1 MGSTTTPPQ
10 LLTVKQLAAA
20 MNISTSWIYKHSV
33 AGCVDPIPYVGFGR
47 AKRFDAS
54 AVRQHLESLNPARAT
69 LCGTEGIARV
79 NGKAIRRMTR
89 KRFQTGYVRLRE
101 DRGQP
106 WWEGFYWLDQVGEE
120 GSITRKRK
128 SVKLGLESD
137 LPTKRSAQRKLSEI
151 LSEIND
157 TNYKPKSAISFR
169 TFIGKYRENKLATLK
184 DTTRHGYENNIRK
197 HYLPFFGDYALA
209 EIDTELV
216 QAFINKKNKV
226 EKKEYNTL
234 HNLKFDLSS
243 IFTAAV
249 KWGYVKENPVT
260 NVDLPPR
267 GIEEPVK
274 LPNAD
279 HLAVL
284 IEALEEPFS
293 TLVWF
298 HAVTTVRP
306 NEGFAFKFS
315 DLNVET
321 CQLTLSRGINRGLL
335 HTPKYHRMNRPIQL
349 TPDDVDHLLAY
360 KQRMGLTDDDWI
372 FPSKNRNAPLRHE
385 DVLSR
390 KIQPKAKELGL
401 PHVTWRILRK
411 WGSTHM
417 IAARMPVKAVQD
429 RLGHSRPDIVL
440 RHYAQL
446 LDESAKEAALV
457 LSSKLSGGME
467 KLTKLNKTMTVQ

>member
-1 MGSTTTPPQ
+1 
-10 LLTVKQLAAA
+10 
-20 MNISTSWIYKHSV
+20 
-33 AGCVDPIPYVGFGR
+33 
-47 AKRFDAS
+47 
-54 AVRQHLESLNPARAT
+54 
-69 LCGTEGIARV
+69 
-79 NGKAIRRMTR
+79 MTR
-89 KRFQTGYVRLRE
+89 RRFQTGYVRLRE
-101 DRGQP
+101 DRKQP
-106 WWEGFYWLDQVGEE
+106 WWEGFYWLDQVGED
-120 GSITRKRK
+120 GRITRKRK

-137 LPTKRSAQRKLSEI
+137 LPTKRSAQRKLSEV

-157 TNYKPKSAISFR
+157 TNYKPKSAVSFR
-169 TFIGKYRENKLATLK
+169 TFITKYRENKLSNLK
-184 DTTRHGYENNIRK
+184 DTTKHGYENNIRK
-197 HYLPFFGDYALA
+197 HYLPFFGDMLLA

-216 QAFINKKNKV
+216 QAFINKKKT
-226 EKKEYNTL
+226 EGKEYNTL

-243 IFTAAV
+243 IFSAAV

-260 NVDLPPR
+260 NADLPPK
-267 GIEEPVK
+267 GIEEPVR
-274 LPNAD
+274 LPKAD
-279 HLAVL
+279 HLAQL
-284 IEALEEPFS
+284 IEALEEPYS

-321 CQLTLSRGINRGLL
+321 CELTLSRGVNRGKL

-349 TPDDVDHLLAY
+349 TLPDVDRLLAY
-360 KQRMGLTDDDWI
+360 KETMRLSDADWI
-372 FPSKNRNAPLRHE
+372 FPSKNREAPLRHE

-417 IAARMPVKAVQD
+417 IANRLPVKAVQD

-440 RHYAQL
+440 RHYA
-446 LDESAKEAALV
+446 
-457 LSSKLSGGME
+457 
-467 KLTKLNKTMTVQ
+467 